1 MNPSSTAAGLG
12 LLSASTWGGSD
23 FIGGLGSRR
32 APALLVVAS
41 GHMVSLL
48 VLLAICLGTH
58 LALPGRHD
66 IVFSAIGGF
75 EGALSLALFYRAL
88 AMGAMGLT
96 AALTGLLTA
105 LVPVLFSLFYNGLPT
120 LLASFGLAV
129 GLAAIWLITHS
140 PAAKNP
146 KPNATKRWVPQ
157 LSFLRPGNPKSSTGP
172 VLRDALTPETSSV
185 PHPIRVL
192 GEMSGKPQPLTN
204 RENIA
209 PTTTPTALLLGA
221 LAGLGFG
228 TQLVL
233 FKMAAGGSLLW
244 IMTAARA
251 AGVAAMLLVLVVIPP
266 KAPWRGFWLFGILAG
281 ALDTL
286 GNLFYI
292 QTTRFGRL
300 DVAAMICSLYPA
312 GTILLAALVLREWP
326 TRRQFAGIALA
337 LAAVVLLSI

>member
-1 MNPSSTAAGLG
+1 MNSSGTAAGLG
-12 LLSASTWGGSD
+12 LLSAASWGGSD

-32 APALLVVAS
+32 APALLVVVS
-41 GHMVSLL
+41 GHIVTLL
-48 VLLAICLGTH
+48 ILLAICLGTH

-66 IVFSAIGGF
+66 LLFSAVGGF

-105 LVPVLFSLFYNGLPT
+105 LVPVLYSLIHDGLPT
-120 LLASFGLAV
+120 LLTAIGLSV

-140 PAAKNP
+140 PEASGSKGKRAA
-146 KPNATKRWVPQ
+146 
-157 LSFLRPGNPKSSTGP
+157 
-172 VLRDALTPETSSV
+172 TP
-185 PHPIRVL
+185 P
-192 GEMSGKPQPLTN
+192 
-204 RENIA
+204 A
-209 PTTTPTALLLGA
+209 ALLLGA

-228 TQLVL
+228 TQLIL
-233 FKMAAGGSLLW
+233 FKIAAGGSLLW

-266 KAPWRGFWLFGILAG
+266 KVPWRGFWLFGILAG

-286 GNLFYI
+286 GNLLYI